1 MKNNHIVS
9 NHVITG
15 LASLVLLLTMSP
27 ASAIPVVKWVG
38 NDGDWGVASN
48 WDTNTVPG
56 ANDQALLDTDGVSKT
71 ITYANATPLSTP
83 LWSVSVRGKNGAT
96 ATIKQNKDVLYA
108 KDEYL
113 GSALIWP
120 SPPINL
126 PPTNPVGRH
135 EQSGGSNILVNGL
148 HLGYRENSRGEYALS
163 GGELSASQ
171 EYIGKEGEGEFK
183 QTGGL
188 NKATGII
195 LGEKYTPKGRAAG
208 HYELGGTGALSV
220 GQMDV
225 GFEGDG
231 TVLQT
236 GGTANVSGLLR
247 IGYEVGAQGAYDLQ
261 GGQLTTAGTVV
272 GQRGIG
278 DFTQSAGTTHTV
290 KFNLNVGEAGHGSYT
305 LNGGMLTAQKAYL
318 GGQSPNSEGVF
329 TQNGGSNSVQYD
341 LSLGYN
347 ATSKGIYNMNAGTL
361 AANYLILGNYKG
373 TGEMLQTGG
382 DVKAK
387 GVNLGSL
394 SDGGGTGRYTMQG
407 GTLEAE
413 RHILVGKKSVF
424 HYQGGTAK
432 ANEKILNYGRIDGTG
447 TFITPEFYNMG
458 TVAPGASPGQLN
470 ISGNFTQYAAATL
483 AIEIAG
489 ALQGNEYDFLNI
501 TGTAKLDGLLDIA
514 LLGNFSPVSGSEF
527 NILHAAGG
535 IVTGTVFSG
544 VTLPTLVSGLYWDVI
559 YGANDVVLKV
569 LGQADGTVPI
579 PATLLLM
586 FPGLLFMLNRRWN
599 KAKG

>member
-1 MKNNHIVS
+1 MKNNLIIS
-9 NHVITG
+9 NRWSVG
-15 LASLVLLLTMSP
+15 LASLLLLIM
-27 ASAIPVVKWVG
+27 ALPVGATPTINWIG
-38 NDGDWGVASN
+38 NNGSWGTTSN
-48 WDTNTVPG
+48 WDTGVVPA
-56 ANDQALLDTDGVSKT
+56 ANDQVLFETDGTDKT
-71 ITYANATPLSTP
+71 ITYANATPLTTP
-83 LWSVSVRGKNGAT
+83 LWSISARGKNGAT
-96 ATIKQNKDVLYA
+96 ATIRQNKDALYA

-113 GSALIWP
+113 GSAWVWP

-135 EQSGGSNILVNGL
+135 EQSGGSNTLVNSL

-163 GGELSASQ
+163 GGELSASS
-171 EYIGKEGEGEFK
+171 EYIGQEGEGLF
-183 QTGGL
+183 QQMGGS
-188 NKATGII
+188 NKATQII
-195 LGEKYTPKGRAAG
+195 LGEKNTPKGRAAG
-208 HYELGGTGALSV
+208 HYELGGTGVLSV
-220 GQMDV
+220 DQMDV

-236 GGTANVSGLLR
+236 GGTASVSGLLR
-247 IGYEVGAQGAYDLQ
+247 IGYEGGAQGTYDLH

-272 GQRGIG
+272 GQRGTG

-305 LNGGMLTAQKAYL
+305 LNGGVLTAQKEYL

-361 AANYLILGNYKG
+361 TANYLILGNYKG
-373 TGEMLQTGG
+373 TGETLQTGG
-382 DVKAK
+382 DVKVK

-424 HYQGGTAK
+424 HYQGGTAR

-447 TFITPEFYNMG
+447 TFITPEFYNVG
-458 TVAPGASPGQLN
+458 TVAPGASPGQLD

-489 ALQGNEYDFLNI
+489 AIQGDEYDFLNI
-501 TGTAKLDGLLDIA
+501 TGTAALDGLLDVA
-514 LLGNFSPVSGSEF
+514 LLGGFSPASGSEF
-527 NILHAAGG
+527 NILHAADG
-535 IVTGTVFSG
+535 IVAGTVFSN
-544 VTLPTLVSGLYWDVI
+544 VLLPTLVSGLYWDVV
-559 YGANDVVLKV
+559 YESNDVILKI
-569 LGQADGTVPI
+569 LGQASGAVPA
-579 PATLLLM
+579 PVPLLLM
-586 FPGLLFMLNRRWN
+586 LPGLALLYSRRPGR
-599 KAKG
+599 AQG